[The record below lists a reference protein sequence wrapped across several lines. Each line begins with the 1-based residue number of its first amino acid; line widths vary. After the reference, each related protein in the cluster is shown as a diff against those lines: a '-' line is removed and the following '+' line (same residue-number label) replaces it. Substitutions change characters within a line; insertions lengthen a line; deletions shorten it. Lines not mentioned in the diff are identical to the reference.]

1 MEAASAGNV
10 SIARILVGHG
20 ASINTHS
27 NEFKESALTLACY
40 KGHLE
45 MVRFLLEAG
54 ADQEHKTE
62 EMHTAL
68 MEASMDGHVEVAR
81 LLLDSGAQVN
91 MPADSFESPLT
102 LAACGGHTELA
113 MLLLDRGANIE
124 EVNDEGYTPLMEAAR
139 EGHEDM
145 VALLLSQGADINAQT
160 DETQETALTLACC
173 GGFLEVADFLIKA
186 GADIEAGA
194 NTPLA
199 EAAQEG
205 HLELVKHLIAA
216 GAQVN
221 AASATGDTPLM
232 YACENGHTDVMEVLL
247 EAGADLEQEA
257 EGGRTPLMKA
267 CRAGHLC
274 AVQYLVSKGA
284 NVNRVTTNNDHTP
297 LSLACAGGHMAI
309 VEFILAHGADS
320 NHRLKDNSSMLIEAA
335 KGGHTQVVQLLI
347 GHPGHRTTL
356 QGASPPSASACVTGP
371 TAADSGTCGSSQL
384 PSSSCSS
391 DPRSLSSTT
400 SSNSSSNAS
409 STKICAPSTTS
420 NSDTAAV
427 SRSSAQPENTS
438 SSQRSSGIRKATS
451 TITSGSKVPSK
462 PTGSS
467 CSPASLPVSASSSRK
482 GSTSSCGRGDDDGK
496 DVDVLGQAVTSSV
509 MQSVVGNMVAAVG
522 QESPPSH
529 QMHLQT
535 TSPSGDVD
543 LTRRETERLEECVNK
558 MMKRTEML
566 NPSREEQ
573 ILQKQQILEELQRVE
588 RELHSKTRNSQ
599 NRTQHLSQAI
609 ADIDPKDVSSIL
621 SDSLFAMM
629 SDIAYNQP
637 NSPCAPQIQAKNDV
651 PETNMKSSPS
661 IPSAGDMSRL
671 RGINTATSAAATPAA
686 PASSTS
692 SSCSPSTAA
701 AAAAVAETKRVTVKA
716 KKKSTSSS
724 SSTVSS
730 QATSSPCAPSKQPAS
745 LQQQQTSQQPAPLT
759 FESLDMEVE
768 KLNLRNSSVSS
779 EVQSPEA
786 ESQTPASN
794 PNDIQVVQ
802 QLFQKHWNLIGTR
815 VEEMAAELRPY
826 FEEAVASGIFNEDL
840 TKPASAQPVASPIDA
855 DKVDPTTNLAPGY
868 PGEAVVPA
876 SHSPPAS
883 MTLPSLTSQQL
894 NQLRQ
899 QFVAAAGHT
908 SADGHASRTT
918 LKKRPLDVSDSS
930 DHSSLP
936 SISNA
941 ISTRLI
947 PSRNRASTSGSSPAS
962 SSTTATYAAPSD
974 HSHPPQMARRSKP
987 IASSVAS
994 QTVIDANH
1002 LDGLTPVKM
1011 SNFPASSKTTAS
1023 SAVHSATS
1031 SNINNN
1037 QQQQQQQQ
1045 QQVSTSCSVSSSAS
1059 SGPSIPSPPPLFS
1072 QNIEIDGQTD
1082 SNHDTALTFAC
1093 AGGHEELVLLLLAR

>member
-1 MEAASAGNV
+1 MNAQTSQGNTPLMYAASGSTSSHEAVVRLLLEHGANVSDCNENGHTPLMEAASAGNV
-10 SIARILVGHG
+10 SIARILVEHG

-113 MLLLDRGANIE
+113 MLLLERGANIE

-216 GAQVN
+216 GANVN

-247 EAGADLEQEA
+247 EAGANLEQEA

-356 QGASPPSASACVTGP
+356 QGASPATASVTAP
-371 TAADSGTCGSSQL
+371 ADSGTCGSSQL

-409 STKICAPSTTS
+409 STKICAPSTPS
-420 NSDTAAV
+420 NSDTTV
-427 SRSSAQPENTS
+427 TRSSAQPESTTS
-438 SSQRSSGIRKATS
+438 SSGIRRATS
-451 TITSGSKVPSK
+451 TVTGSKVLSK
-462 PTGSS
+462 PSGSS
-467 CSPASLPVSASSSRK
+467 CSPASLPTSASSSRK
-482 GSTSSCGRGDDDGK
+482 GSTSSSGRAEDISLPLGK
-496 DVDVLGQAVTSSV
+496 EVDALGQAVTSSV
-509 MQSVVGNMVAAVG
+509 MQSVVGGMVAGAG
-522 QESPPSH
+522 QECPPS
-529 QMHLQT
+529 QMAMT
-535 TSPSGDVD
+535 TPSGDVD

-573 ILQKQQILEELQRVE
+573 ILQKKQILEELQRVE

-599 NRTQHLSQAI
+599 NRPQNLSQAI
-609 ADIDPKDVSSIL
+609 ADIDPKDVSSIV
-621 SDSLFAMM
+621 SNSLFAMKM
-629 SDIAYNQP
+629 FDIVENQP
-637 NSPCAPQIQAKNDV
+637 NSAPQTSAKSDAS
-651 PETNMKSSPS
+651 ETNMKSSTS
-661 IPSAGDMSRL
+661 IPSAGDISRL
-671 RGINTATSAAATPAA
+671 RGI
-686 PASSTS
+686 
-692 SSCSPSTAA
+692 TAA
-701 AAAAVAETKRVTVKA
+701 AAAETNKRVTVKA
-716 KKKSTSSS
+716 KKKSTPSS
-724 SSTVSS
+724 VSS
-730 QATSSPCAPSKQPAS
+730 QATSSTCAPSKQPQSPQQAT
-745 LQQQQTSQQPAPLT
+745 QQQPQAS
-759 FESLDMEVE
+759 ESLDMEVE
-768 KLNLRNSSVSS
+768 KLNLRNSSVS
-779 EVQSPEA
+779 EVQSPDG
-786 ESQTPASN
+786 ESQTPTSN

-840 TKPASAQPVASPIDA
+840 TKPSAQSACTDEKGDA
-855 DKVDPTTNLAPGY
+855 PPLPTCDPPEGSL
-868 PGEAVVPA
+868 PA
-876 SHSPPAS
+876 SHSPPTS
-883 MTLPSLTSQQL
+883 MTLPSLTTQQL

-899 QFVAAAGHT
+899 QFVAAAGQ
-908 SADGHASRTT
+908 SPADGHASRTT
-918 LKKRPLDVSDSS
+918 LKKRPLDVSESS
-930 DHSSLP
+930 EHSSV
-936 SISNA
+936 SSNA
-941 ISTRLI
+941 IPQRLI
-947 PSRNRASTSGSSPAS
+947 TSRNRASTSGSTS
-962 SSTTATYAAPSD
+962 SCSD
-974 HSHPPQMARRSKP
+974 HLHPPQLARRTKTA
-987 IASSVAS
+987 ASSVAS
-994 QTVIDANH
+994 QTVIDANL
-1002 LDGLTPVKM
+1002 LDGFQKSTPVKM
-1011 SNFPASSKTTAS
+1011 STFPASAKTAAS
-1023 SAVHSATS
+1023 AAHTATS
-1031 SNINNN
+1031 NNINNN
-1037 QQQQQQQQ
+1037 QQH
-1045 QQVSTSCSVSSSAS
+1045 VSTSCPVSSSGS